1 MFPKFDI
8 AYDTPVPVDL
18 MEVGKLSVV
27 ISENNEKANVL
38 KSLLKP
44 INVSSK

>member
-8 AYDTPVPVDL
+8 ASDTPVPVDL
-18 MEVGKLSVV
+18 IEVGKLSVV
-27 ISENNEKANVL
+27 INENNEKANVL

-44 INVSSK
+44 IKVN